1 MINTVFVDNI
11 KYLHYTLHFM
21 AIDPKQKLEALNSEL
36 SQVAENYNKATQV
49 VKNCEQRIHELRG
62 GIAALEE
69 VIAKK

>member
-1 MINTVFVDNI
+1 
-11 KYLHYTLHFM
+11 M

-36 SQVAENYNKATQV
+36 TQVVENYNKANQV